1 MIKSKVN
8 KLTFIDLFAGLG
20 GFHLALEELGHKC
33 VFASEI
39 KPELQKLY
47 TENFPETPVYGDI
60 TKIPVNEIPPH
71 DILCGGFPCQP
82 FSQAGKR
89 LGFKEDRGNLFA
101 NIMEILQYHKPQ
113 FVILENV
120 QNLKNHD
127 NGNTWKV
134 IKETLS
140 EIYDI
145 KESILSPHQFGIPQH
160 RFRIYIVGRIKSEF
174 TTSPLEHFEFPEPK
188 HYDCDIK
195 TIVDESATDFMHLR
209 EDTRNHL
216 AIWQEFLDELNK
228 HSGKLPTFPIWAME
242 FGANYEYE
250 NVAPAFQSVKEL
262 NNKKGKFGK
271 IIKGNTNQDC
281 LSYLPNYAITDKSKV
296 FPPWKIGFIKRN
308 REFYDQN
315 KEWLDLWLPK
325 IKNFENSHQKFEWN
339 CGTEENPTIFNKII
353 QFRPSGI
360 RVKKPTYSPALVLTT
375 TQIPILPWVN
385 LPPTESIS
393 DLKVL
398 KGRYMTKEEAASLQ
412 GMQRLKKYPKTIPAA
427 FTAFGNA
434 VNVDLVKKIA
444 EKLIKHEPNRQSINC
459 AAAQC
464 V

>member
-1 MIKSKVN
+1 MSKY
-8 KLTFIDLFAGLG
+8 KFIDLFAGLG

-33 VFASEI
+33 VFASELR
-39 KPELQKLY
+39 PELQKLY
-47 TENFPETPVYGDI
+47 AENFPETPIYGDI
-60 TKIPVNEIPPH
+60 TKIPVNEIPAH

-89 LGFKEDRGNLFA
+89 LGFTEDRGNLFT
-101 NIMEILQYHKPQ
+101 NIMKILEYHKPK

-134 IKETLS
+134 INETLS
-140 EIYDI
+140 DLYDI
-145 KESILSPHQFGIPQH
+145 KESILSPHQFGTPQH
-160 RFRIYIVGRIKSEF
+160 RFRIYIVGRLKSEF
-174 TTSPLEHFEFPEPK
+174 STAPLEDFEFPKPK

-195 TIVDESATDFMHLR
+195 TIVNESATDFMHLR
-209 EDTRNHL
+209 NDTRNHL
-216 AIWQEFLDELNK
+216 TIWQEFLDELYK
-228 HSGKLPTFPIWAME
+228 HGGKLPTFPIWAME
-242 FGANYEYE
+242 FGANYDFEE
-250 NVAPAFQSVKEL
+250 LAPAFQSTKEL
-262 NNKKGKFGK
+262 KNKKGKFGT
-271 IIKGNTNQDC
+271 IVKGNMTEDC
-281 LSYLPNYAITDKSKV
+281 LSYLPNYAITNKSKV
-296 FPPWKIGFIKRN
+296 FPSWKIQFIKRN
-308 REFYDQN
+308 REFYEQN

-375 TQIPILPWVN
+375 TQIPIFPWVN
-385 LPPTESIS
+385 LPSESLS
-393 DLKVL
+393 EEEGL
-398 KGRYMTKEEAASLQ
+398 KGRYMTKGEAASLQ
-412 GMQRLKKYPKTIPAA
+412 GMQRLKKYPETIPAA
-427 FTAFGNA
+427 FKAFGNA

-459 AAAQC
+459 TAAKC
-464 V
+464 I